1 MELSL
6 GVTTSNSPTPQT
18 GCQLH
23 FHHHHSSLRLHLNIF
38 PRILALPP
46 CSSPDQSLTVPAGRD
61 RTFTVTS
68 PACANTAGTG
78 LLELFPWVYF
88 HLVKYPGRRTAGS
101 ALSSALALS
110 VPCAGQSR
118 QDMKNPWNI
127 YRHMWVLLKDGKQ
140 PWISLFGSKC
150 PWSQH
155 EGCPFRG

>member
-1 MELSL
+1 MSQH
-6 GVTTSNSPTPQT
+6 PTHP
-18 GCQLH
+18 
-23 FHHHHSSLRLHLNIF
+23 HHNQDRLPAPFPASSLLFETSFEYFSKNSGTAFVLLTRPEPHCACRKRQNLHCF
-38 PRILALPP
+38 PA
-46 CSSPDQSLTVPAGRD
+46 S
-61 RTFTVTS
+61 
-68 PACANTAGTG
+68 ANMVGTE

-88 HLVKYPGRRTAGS
+88 HLVKYPGRRMAGS